1 MKKIFLQIALVL
13 TVLFITAC
21 STQIIFKAD
30 PLDEKEVYNG
40 REIVTKETDEAVV
53 SVEFDGQSEND
64 FVFYVEIENRSD
76 ELLTINPVN
85 IFAEAVKKDLSSI
98 DKHFGPMWAA
108 DPKSEIA
115 RINKE
120 KEGRKTMHSVTTG
133 LNAAFTL
140 LSIIGTL
147 SDKDTRHDGHKV
159 VHDVVVWAD
168 NQVREEIDY
177 TETMKQLESQRKF
190 WKNEVLNYTELK
202 KNERVGGLVFIPFIP
217 KIKYM
222 RLIVPVNNTD
232 FEFYY
237 KQVRVD

>member
-1 MKKIFLQIALVL
+1 MKKFLIQITINFA
-13 TVLFITAC
+13 VLFITAC
-21 STQIIFKAD
+21 STQTFFKVD

-40 REIVTKETDEAVV
+40 REIVTKESNEAVV
-53 SVEFDGQSEND
+53 SVEFDGQSGND

-76 ELLTINPVN
+76 ETLAINPRD
-85 IFAEAVKKDLSSI
+85 IFAEAVKKDLKKI
-98 DKHFGPMWAA
+98 DERFQPLWAT
-108 DPKSEIA
+108 DPEMELG

-147 SDKDTRHDGHKV
+147 SDKDTHHDGHKV
-159 VHDVVVWAD
+159 VRDVVVWAD

-177 TETMKQLESQRKF
+177 SESMKSLESQRKF

-202 KNERVGGLVFIPFIP
+202 KDQRIGGLVFIPFNP
-217 KIKYM
+217 QIKYL
-222 RLIVPVNNTD
+222 RFIIPIGNSD
-232 FEFYY
+232 FEFYF
-237 KQVRVD
+237 KQVKID